1 MKNEWETKECFGRQG
16 EGLLYGEESSECLVC
31 ELFDKCHKIT
41 IAGCLQSIR
50 DDLCLITQNGLTQK
64 KLMGFNQ
71 LDELNQ
77 KEMKKNRSVKK
88 K

>member
-1 MKNEWETKECFGRQG
+1 MENEQGKKACFGNQG
-16 EGLLYGEESSECLVC
+16 EGLLFGEEPDECLTC

-41 IAGCLQSIR
+41 VAGCLQSIR
-50 DDLCLITQNGLTQK
+50 DDLFLITQNGLAQK

-71 LDELNQ
+71 LDEFNQ
-77 KEMKKNRSVKK
+77 KEAKKNRSTKK